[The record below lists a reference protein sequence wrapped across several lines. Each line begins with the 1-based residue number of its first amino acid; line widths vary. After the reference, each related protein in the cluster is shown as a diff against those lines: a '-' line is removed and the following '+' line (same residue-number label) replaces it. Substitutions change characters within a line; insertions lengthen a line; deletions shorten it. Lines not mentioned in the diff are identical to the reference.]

1 MRNSALITVAAAA
14 LLLSACGSETSG
26 EFTTEE
32 GETGEYLI
40 DSEDGEATMT
50 VTSPDGDITMRS
62 GADVPVDLAGGFTLI
77 PGAKVVS
84 NTVINQADGKGSLVT
99 FTSDK
104 SPQEIADFYRKQ
116 AESAGIAIQIET
128 SMNDGKMLG
137 GENEATG
144 TTFSITAYP
153 GDDGTS
159 GQLTISEEAG

>member
-1 MRNSALITVAAAA
+1 MRNSALITAGAAA

-32 GETGEYLI
+32 GESGEYSI

-137 GENEATG
+137 GESETTG

-153 GDDGTS
+153 GEDGTT
-159 GQLTISEEAG
+159 GQLTISEEVG